1 MEASCRRYRGW
12 TGPTEASNLPRD
24 FLEPSS
30 EQRMSGFEFN
40 KIAGALLFT
49 ALVVIGARVLTNHLY
64 GVVEHGGEGAAHE
77 AASAEAEMPLE
88 PSPGVAPEAAEPGT
102 AQAPLPEGM
111 AVEAAAPEAA
121 APEGVAAPEG
131 AAVPA
136 AGLAALLAAASPEA
150 GQKVGKKCATCHS
163 FEKGGAH
170 KVGPALWGVVGRPV
184 ASGEGF
190 AYSDALKGLGGE
202 WTFERLNEYLADP
215 KAYAPGTKMSF
226 PGLKSEADRAD
237 LIALLRSLS
246 DAPAPLPGR

>member
-1 MEASCRRYRGW
+1 
-12 TGPTEASNLPRD
+12 
-24 FLEPSS
+24 
-30 EQRMSGFEFN
+30 MSGFEFN

-64 GVVEHGGEGAAHE
+64 GVVEHGAEGVVHE
-77 AASAEAEMPLE
+77 AVEAAAEMPLE
-88 PSPGVAPEAAEPGT
+88 PSPGVAPEAAVPGT
-102 AQAPLPEGM
+102 AEAPLPEGM
-111 AVEAAAPEAA
+111 AVEA
-121 APEGVAAPEG
+121 VTPEG
-131 AAVPA
+131 AAAPA

-246 DAPAPLPGR
+246 DAPTPLPGQ